1 VLTMQSGIMFSELD
15 SVTTANWLE
24 GVLGSPTYNDLGRV
38 FRYNSLNTFLLAA
51 IICKRSGVGVME
63 YLQKRLFEPLAIT
76 DCFWEKSPDGIEK
89 GGWGLYIR
97 PDDLVKLGQL
107 VMDKGMYGGK
117 RIISESYID
126 FATTPCAEAP
136 ETYGDYNYGWQIWAG
151 RKENV
156 FLFNGMFDQ
165 NVFGFT
171 ENGIIIETNCGNK
184 YNFQESSLFKL
195 VSEYFGGTFYDTLPE
210 NKRAQKSLNDYVKS
224 LSDYYTPAKKGSREL
239 FDSFKGIKL
248 KSEDKSAVSIGLLP
262 NSLQLVENNFTQG
275 LTEIAISDRPDMVE
289 MTYREG
295 TVENRFVV
303 GIEKPNITVLTFGNQ
318 RYNVAVKGRFAT
330 NEEDMPV
337 FTVQIDFLETPFRR
351 LLKLVLDGDR
361 ATLFQD
367 ETPGKNYILN
377 VMNEVID
384 NRTGITVLSNAVD
397 KELLDVD
404 YVEYKVEKTFSP
416 KIELKVQ

>member
-1 VLTMQSGIMFSELD
+1 MIIDIHTHTYPDEIASRAISKLAKSTDIFNYTNGTQSAL
-15 SVTTANWLE
+15 
-24 GVLGSPTYNDLGRV
+24 LGSQACAGIDLSV
-38 FRYNSLNTFLLAA
+38 LLPVVTKPSQTHTINTIAHS
-51 IICKRSGVGVME
+51 INEQTS
-63 YLQKRLFEPLAIT
+63 RLHLYSFAGIHP
-76 DCFWEKSPDGIEK
+76 DDPDPDGT
-89 GGWGLYIR
+89 L
-97 PDDLVKLGQL
+97 D
-107 VMDKGMYGGK
+107 
-117 RIISESYID
+117 
-126 FATTPCAEAP
+126 
-136 ETYGDYNYGWQIWAG
+136 QI
-151 RKENV
+151 V
-156 FLFNGMFDQ
+156 Q
-165 NVFGFT
+165 
-171 ENGIIIETNCGNK
+171 
-184 YNFQESSLFKL
+184 S
-195 VSEYFGGTFYDTLPE
+195 
-210 NKRAQKSLNDYVKS
+210 
-224 LSDYYTPAKKGSREL
+224 
-239 FDSFKGIKL
+239 SFKGIKL

-351 LLKLVLDGDR
+351 MLKLVLDGDR